1 MTRALRLA
9 LALTIAAPIALDAQQ
24 PARDANRP
32 VQVGTAVVAGQVVVN
47 DSNGQPVRRA
57 IVTLSGGDLTSS
69 RTAITDD
76 NGKFS
81 LRSLPPGRYTITA
94 TKAAYVPTSYGSPR
108 AGRPGTAL
116 SITAGQQAN
125 IVLRMTLGAIVSG
138 VIRDERSQ
146 PVPGASVGVS
156 STTMQPDRWFQTT
169 DFTTTDD
176 RGMYRIFGL
185 VPGEYVLAAVPS
197 VAGGDIGYRSEA
209 EIDAAV
215 AALRAAANRASGGTP
230 APGKPLD
237 PALAPP
243 KSYAYAPSFF
253 PGTPLYTNAV
263 RVRLGPGEERGG
275 VDFMMSAVPVAT
287 LAGSVQRSDGQ
298 SAANVEM
305 SIMVDGPRVGSRGS
319 LGFGGGTN
327 PILASKP
334 DEQGAFKFTNIVP
347 GHYTLLARVNPS
359 AAPGLVQPI
368 GRGGGSGGG
377 NVGSSSGTSIGNGS
391 PDMLFGLAEIDAT
404 GNDVTGVSILLQPG
418 SRLSGRIVFDATSA
432 APPADIT
439 KTRLSIQP
447 PGGTNYSSINGTI
460 IGNAFRATQNAD
472 VKPDGTFTI
481 SGIAPG
487 IYISVFTLPAGT
499 PGAWWLRS
507 VMVGGKDVMDV
518 PLEFGIG
525 TDVRDAVFTFSDRHA
540 SLEGVLS
547 SPASRPAMDF
557 YVAVFPTDRAMWRPG
572 ARRVKSTR
580 PATDGTFTLKDL
592 PPGEYFLAALTDLDP
607 SDWNDPAFFE
617 ALVPASVKLTIGE
630 GEMKRQDLKIG
641 G

>member
-1 MTRALRLA
+1 MTRALSFA
-9 LALTIAAPIALDAQQ
+9 VALTVTAPMAIVAQQ

-47 DSNGQPVRRA
+47 DTNGQPVRRA

-76 NGKFS
+76 DGKFTMK
-81 LRSLPPGRYTITA
+81 SLPPGRYTITA

-116 SITAGQQAN
+116 SVAAGQQAS
-125 IVLRMTLGAIVSG
+125 IVLRMTLGAVVSG
-138 VIRDERSQ
+138 VIRDERSM
-146 PVPGASVGVS
+146 PVPGVYVGVS
-156 STTMQPDRWFQTT
+156 STTAQPDRWFQTT
-169 DFTTTDD
+169 EFATTDD
-176 RGMYRIFGL
+176 RGVFRIFGL

-197 VAGGDIGYRSEA
+197 AAGGDIGRRSEA
-209 EIDAAV
+209 DIDAAF
-215 AALRAAANRASGGTP
+215 AALRTEAARGASGP
-230 APGKPLD
+230 SAPVKPLD
-237 PALAPP
+237 PALAAP
-243 KSYAYAPSFF
+243 KSHAFAPSFF
-253 PGTPLYTNAV
+253 PGTPVYTNAA
-263 RVRLGPGEERGG
+263 RIRLGAGEERGG
-275 VDFMMSAVPVAT
+275 VDFVMSAVPVAT
-287 LAGSVQRSDGQ
+287 LSGSVQRTDGQ
-298 SAANVEM
+298 SATNVEM
-305 SIMVDGPRVGSRGS
+305 SIMIDGPRVGSS
-319 LGFGGGTN
+319 AAFGFGGGTN
-327 PILASKP
+327 PIMVSKP
-334 DEQGAFKFTNIVP
+334 DDQGAFKFANILP

-359 AAPGLVQPI
+359 ATPPPAQPS

-377 NVGSSSGTSIGNGS
+377 DAVFSSSGTSVGGS
-391 PDMLFGLAEIDAT
+391 PNMLFGLAEIDAT
-404 GNDVTGVSILLQPG
+404 GNDITGVSILLQPG
-418 SRLSGRIVFDATSA
+418 SKLSGRVVFDATTA
-432 APPADIT
+432 APPTDIT
-439 KTRLSIQP
+439 KLRLNIQP

-460 IGNAFRATQNAD
+460 IGNAFRATQNAEI
-472 VKPDGTFTI
+472 KADGAFTI

-487 IYISVFTLPAGT
+487 IYVSSYTLPPGT

-507 VMVGGKDVMDV
+507 AIVGGKDVMDV

-525 TDVRDAVFTFSDRHA
+525 NDVRDAVFTFSDRRA

-547 SPASRPAMDF
+547 SPSSRPAMDF

-630 GEMKRQDLKIG
+630 GENKRQDLKIG